1 MTGLVSI
8 IDLKTFSC
16 GKIDEESCWITD
28 QTSFIERAPE
38 KFWVEFEEPTYV
50 SGLLFY
56 QKESRRIKKFGI
68 MKYFK
73 KIFLTFLLIIYIA
86 DESSGMKQ
94 AAQLVNTNF

>member
-38 KFWVEFEEPTYV
+38 KYWVEFEEPTYV
-50 SGLLFY
+50 SGLLFN
-56 QKESRRIKKFGI
+56 QKESRRIKKFGK
-68 MKYFK
+68 MNYFK
-73 KIFLTFLLIIYIA
+73 KILLIIYIA
-86 DESSGMKQ
+86 DESSGMNQ
-94 AAQLVNTNF
+94 AVQLVNINF